1 MFSADAVYGRGGLGL
16 HALRREVGDDAFF
29 AILQEWTARYR
40 NGNAETA
47 DFVVLAEEVSGREL
61 DALFDEW
68 LFELPLPEL
77 TFEHANIATP
87 AATPAA

>member
-1 MFSADAVYGRGGLGL
+1 L
-16 HALRREVGDDAFF
+16 HALRREVGDEAFF

-47 DFVVLAEEVSGREL
+47 DFVALAEEVSGREL

-77 TFEHANIATP
+77 TFEHAPVGTP